1 MPKTLPRYLFDSSV
15 FIQAKNIHY
24 RFGFC
29 GGFWDW
35 VKAGH
40 GNGLFFSCKKVQA
53 ELNKGAE
60 KDECKAWAKGLP
72 VGFFL
77 NDTADAKAMSIYK
90 DLMQWAHSSKHYLQA
105 AKTEFA
111 GADEADAF
119 LIAVAKAHSYTIV
132 SQEQPNPEKKNRIP
146 LPVAADAFDVE
157 TIYIYDLLSKHAAS
171 TFQLKP

>member
-1 MPKTLPRYLFDSSV
+1 MPKPQDKYLFDSSV

-40 GNGLFFSCKKVQA
+40 GAGLFFSCKKVQA
-53 ELNKGAE
+53 ELNKGE
-60 KDECKAWAKGLP
+60 DKDECKAWAKGLP
-72 VGFFL
+72 TGFFVP
-77 NDTADAKAMSIYK
+77 DMADARVMQAYK
-90 DLMQWAHSSKHYLQA
+90 DVIKWAEGSKHYLPA
-105 AKTEFA
+105 AKKEFA

-119 LIAVAKAHSYTIV
+119 LVAVAKAHSYTIV
-132 SQEQPNPEKKNRIP
+132 SQELPNPEKKNRIP
-146 LPVAADAFDVE
+146 LPNAADEFKVK
-157 TIYIYDLLSKHAAS
+157 TIYVYDLLSKHAAS